1 MVKKTQRLV
10 ALTILGVTISSS
22 ILSSASVTQVLAD
35 NSIEYINIRRDLTE
49 AETLLVDQFVSTKD
63 NRFVLHVNST
73 LSEEVEFLAKKQIA
87 DTNLKISRAEIKE
100 SIFADTQNK
109 TIGTIDLLYRFPG
122 KNAIEFQ

>member
-1 MVKKTQRLV
+1 M
-10 ALTILGVTISSS
+10 
-22 ILSSASVTQVLAD
+22 TQVLAD
-35 NSIEYINIRRDLTE
+35 NSIEYVNIRRYLTE

-73 LSEEVEFLAKKQIA
+73 LSAEVEFLAKKQIA
-87 DTNLKISRAEIKE
+87 DTNLKISQAEIKE